1 MIKARTIILVAPSGT
16 GKTTIAQRLF
26 QDFPQL
32 KFSVSATTRSPREG
46 ERDGVDYFFL
56 TPSEFQSRIEEGD
69 FVEWEE
75 FYGGSRYGTLASELV
90 KNTEKGYFTLLD
102 VEVKGAVRLK
112 QIFGQQCLAL
122 FLRPPSL
129 EILEERLR
137 KRNTDSEESLK
148 LRLERAE
155 EELSYADHFDQTIVN
170 DTLEVA
176 YQEVKE
182 AVQTF
187 MNTF

>member
-1 MIKARTIILVAPSGT
+1 M
-16 GKTTIAQRLF
+16 F
-26 QDFPQL
+26 D
-32 KFSVSATTRSPREG
+32 
-46 ERDGVDYFFL
+46 
-56 TPSEFQSRIEEGD
+56 
-69 FVEWEE
+69 
-75 FYGGSRYGTLASELV
+75 
-90 KNTEKGYFTLLD
+90 
-102 VEVKGAVRLK
+102 
-112 QIFGQQCLAL
+112 QQCLAL

-155 EELSYADHFDQTIVN
+155 EELSYADYFDQTIVN
-170 DTLEVA
+170 DELDVA
-176 YQEVKE
+176 YQKVKE

>member
-1 MIKARTIILVAPSGT
+1 
-16 GKTTIAQRLF
+16 
-26 QDFPQL
+26 
-32 KFSVSATTRSPREG
+32 
-46 ERDGVDYFFL
+46 
-56 TPSEFQSRIEEGD
+56 
-69 FVEWEE
+69 
-75 FYGGSRYGTLASELV
+75 
-90 KNTEKGYFTLLD
+90 
-102 VEVKGAVRLK
+102 
-112 QIFGQQCLAL
+112 QCLAL

-137 KRNTDSEESLK
+137 KRNTDSEDSLK

-155 EELSYADHFDQTIVN
+155 EELSYAEYFDQTIVN
-170 DTLEVA
+170 DHLEMA

>member
-1 MIKARTIILVAPSGT
+1 
-16 GKTTIAQRLF
+16 
-26 QDFPQL
+26 
-32 KFSVSATTRSPREG
+32 
-46 ERDGVDYFFL
+46 
-56 TPSEFQSRIEEGD
+56 
-69 FVEWEE
+69 
-75 FYGGSRYGTLASELV
+75 
-90 KNTEKGYFTLLD
+90 
-102 VEVKGAVRLK
+102 
-112 QIFGQQCLAL
+112 
-122 FLRPPSL
+122 
-129 EILEERLR
+129 LEERLR

>member
-16 GKTTIAQRLF
+16 GKTTIAHRLF

-32 KFSVSATTRSPREG
+32 KFSVSATTRAARKG
-46 ERDGVDYFFL
+46 EQDGVDYYFL
-56 TPSEFQSRIEEGD
+56 TPAQFQAKIDEDD

-112 QIFGQQCLAL
+112 QMFGQQCLAL

-137 KRNTDSEESLK
+137 KRNTDSEDSLK
-148 LRLERAE
+148 LRLKRAE
-155 EELSYADHFDQTIVN
+155 EELSYAEYFDQTIVN
-170 DTLEVA
+170 DHLEMA

>member
-46 ERDGVDYFFL
+46 EREGVDYFFL
-56 TPSEFQSRIEEGD
+56 PPSEFQSKIEEGD

-112 QIFGQQCLAL
+112 QMFGQQCLAL

-148 LRLERAE
+148 LRLDRAE